1 MMNPFATLDEIRRR
15 TAEGVIGQTGI
26 NHPGLASEIRTRLG
40 AFDIAAG
47 GVTQAPL
54 LEAAL
59 PYVTAEQT
67 LGELAGSLL
76 HPSLVDALEGADT
89 PDRPYR
95 FERRMK
101 PYAHQLDAWR
111 ALSEETPRSVLVTSG
126 TGSGKT
132 ECFLVPILDSLARQA
147 AAKPGRLEGVQ
158 AIMLYPLNALIA
170 SQQERLRAWTRPFGE
185 SIRFALYNGLMK
197 TRVKAAD
204 AAATP
209 EEVVDRVRLRASPPP
224 ILVTNVTML
233 EYMLLRPEDAP
244 ILGKSRGNLRYIV
257 LDEAHSYVGA
267 KAAEIA
273 LLLRRVCLAFGVSP
287 ADVRVV
293 ATSATIGRGEGV
305 ERALEDFLADV
316 SGAPRD
322 RVSVIQ
328 GHQRRPELPALHSG
342 GPVPE
347 AGHFDYF
354 GGHPNLRPLLEQ
366 LYAAPLAWSQIV
378 AAGQALNLPAAD
390 LALKMANAESDDGEK
405 LAPLRVHTF
414 HRAVSGL
421 WSCLDPGCSLQRPAG
436 WPFGAIHHQLG
447 EACSCGAPLFEVVTC
462 SSCGEPFLDV
472 EERPGLGLRQPR
484 RARITDEFA
493 ADADRD
499 ALDPDDDAGDPPP
512 SNLGDGERKLV
523 ALCQLR
529 PGSRWLCVEPSTGV
543 VHANDG
549 PGRLRLA
556 AYDRATP
563 QRCPGCGARER
574 DGSDL
579 IRPVRFGA
587 PFILGGATP
596 VLLADA
602 AIPEA
607 ARDPVVI
614 ESLGAAPPSEG
625 RQLLSFTDSRQGT
638 ARLSAKLQTGSE
650 RNFVRS
656 VIYHAVQDRLGAAL
670 NLERAG
676 ELRTQIELLRAMP
689 APEVVPLRSDLE
701 RQLAGLETAGAA
713 GLPWNDMVDVLAER
727 PEVRVW
733 IGTVWAGHTN
743 RFSRTRDL
751 AEFLLLREFI
761 RRPPRANAP
770 ETLGLARLRFA
781 VIDNLVDA
789 QASPAFI
796 GLGGRPQD
804 WRDFLH
810 LLTTFVA
817 RGRSAVQ
824 VPRDVLHWIP
834 PKSGARELL
843 FQPQRAA
850 QSWEVVWPRF
860 TAASGGR
867 TPMIVNLLCQAFNLS
882 PGDAATRTLLDD
894 IFRDAWHALGPV
906 LRWSGQTKFA
916 LDFRQASVA
925 PVTSAWYCPS
935 TRRMLDVTLKG
946 LSPYGARTTG
956 GQGMPAERLAMPR
969 HPVPYPGGSDALKAA
984 GDRERIGAWLADD
997 PAVAALRDRGAWSD
1011 LSDRIAYFS
1020 DYFRSAEHSAQ
1031 QRPGKLRAYE
1041 LAFKTGA
1048 INVLNCSTTM
1058 EMGVDIGSVSHV
1070 MMTNLPPSIANYR
1083 QRIGRAG
1090 RRGQPISMGFTFCK
1104 DRPLDRDAFCDPE
1117 RYLNRQVRA
1126 PKVALDSRVI
1136 VQRHVNALLFAAFV
1150 RSHGANALSMQA
1162 GPFFGCDHRI
1172 GEDEIEQCPARRLA
1186 DWARAPETREAFGS
1200 DIERLTRHSVLAAD
1214 DGVWETAAGAME
1226 AAREAFAAE
1235 WRGVQSLAA
1244 GCRDEAAAL
1253 ERLAIQLRRLCQDYL
1268 LSVLANRG
1276 VLPGHGFPTDVVSF
1290 VIRTETRDLTNADE
1304 EEASRFNAYPQRQL
1318 DIAIRE
1324 YAPGSE
1330 IVLDGLV
1337 HKSAGV
1343 TLNWKQPATAEAVHQ
1358 VQALLWRWSCETCG
1372 ESGSQRNRDLAH
1384 LDCPVCRTNPAV
1396 WVEYLQPAGFA
1407 VDLRAEPHAD
1417 ADVVTYVP
1425 PEPTAVSARGADWGP
1440 LPQRL
1445 AGRWRATREGT
1456 VFFCNAG
1463 PDGDGYS
1470 LCLRCG
1476 RADEQAA
1483 GPHRPLVGSET
1494 ECGGPARQ
1502 YALKTNLRLG
1512 HQISTDVLEFQ
1523 PADWPK
1529 PGAGMAL
1536 AVALREALA
1545 RRLGVETDEMG
1556 IAIARRTDET
1566 NAPTVSIFLH
1576 DKASGGAGFS
1586 IQALELLPELLPE
1599 IERILDCAV
1608 PGCVNA
1614 CPACVLAGDLSDD
1627 EAAILDRST
1636 ALAWVFSQR
1645 SSVIV

>member
-1 MMNPFATLDEIRRR
+1 
-15 TAEGVIGQTGI
+15 
-26 NHPGLASEIRTRLG
+26 
-40 AFDIAAG
+40 
-47 GVTQAPL
+47 
-54 LEAAL
+54 
-59 PYVTAEQT
+59 
-67 LGELAGSLL
+67 
-76 HPSLVDALEGADT
+76 
-89 PDRPYR
+89 
-95 FERRMK
+95 
-101 PYAHQLDAWR
+101 
-111 ALSEETPRSVLVTSG
+111 
-126 TGSGKT
+126 
-132 ECFLVPILDSLARQA
+132 
-147 AAKPGRLEGVQ
+147 
-158 AIMLYPLNALIA
+158 MLYPLNALIA

-185 SIRFALYNGLMK
+185 SIRFALYNGLMP
-197 TRVKAAD
+197 TRVKAAVAD
-204 AAATP
+204 MRP
-209 EEVVDRVRLRASPPP
+209 EEVADRVRLRASPPP

-233 EYMLLRPEDAP
+233 EYMLLRPDDAP
-244 ILGKSRGNLRYIV
+244 ILGKSRGCLRYIV

-305 ERALEDFLADV
+305 ERSLRDFLADV
-316 SGAPRD
+316 SGSPRE

-328 GHQRRPELPALHSG
+328 GHQRRPVLPELHG
-342 GPVPE
+342 GGAVPK
-347 AGHFDYF
+347 AGDFDYL
-354 GGHPNLRPLLEQ
+354 GGHPRLRPLLEQ
-366 LYAAPLAWSQIV
+366 LYARPLAWSQMV
-378 AAGQALNLPAAD
+378 AAGEALNLPATD
-390 LALKMANAESDDGEK
+390 LALKMAHAQSGDGEK

-421 WSCLDPGCSLQRPAG
+421 WSCLDPACPLQRPAG

-472 EERPGLGLRQPR
+472 EERPGLTLRQPH

-499 ALDPDDDAGDPPP
+499 APDPDDDGGNP
-512 SNLGDGERKLV
+512 SPSVQGDGERKLV
-523 ALCQLR
+523 ALSQLR

-543 VHANDG
+543 VHANEG
-549 PGRLRLA
+549 PNRLRLA

-579 IRPVRFGA
+579 IRSIRFGA

-607 ARDPVVI
+607 ARDPIVV
-614 ESLGAAPPSEG
+614 EALGAVPPSEG

-638 ARLSAKLQTGSE
+638 ARLSAKLQTTSE

-670 NLERAG
+670 NPDDAG
-676 ELRTQIELLRAMP
+676 QLRTQIDFLRATTEP
-689 APEVVPLRSDLE
+689 AMVNLRIDLE
-701 RQLAGLETAGAA
+701 RQLAGLEAGGAA

-733 IGTVWAGHTN
+733 IGSVWAGRDN
-743 RFSRTRDL
+743 RFSRTREL

-781 VIDNLVDA
+781 AIDNLADA
-789 QASPAFI
+789 QASSAFI
-796 GLGGRPQD
+796 GLGGSPQD

-810 LLTTFVA
+810 LLTTFIA

-824 VPRDVLHWIP
+824 VSRDVLHWIP

-843 FQPQRAA
+843 FQPQRSA
-850 QSWEVVWPRF
+850 QSWEVIWPRF
-860 TAASGGR
+860 TPPSGGR
-867 TPMIVNLLCQAFNLS
+867 TPMIVNLLCQALNLS
-882 PGDAATRTLLDD
+882 PSDAATRTLLDD
-894 IFRDAWHALGPV
+894 VFRDAWQALGAV

-916 LDFRQASVA
+916 LDFREASIA
-925 PVTSAWYCPS
+925 PVTSAWYCPA
-935 TRRMLDVTLKG
+935 TRRMLDVTLRG
-946 LSPYGARTTG
+946 LSPYGARTPG
-956 GQGMPAERLAMPR
+956 GQGTQAERLAMPR
-969 HPVPYPGGSDALKAA
+969 HPVPYPGRSGIQMAA
-984 GDRERIGAWLADD
+984 GDREQIGAWLASDQ
-997 PAVAALRDRGAWSD
+997 AVAALRERGAWSD

-1031 QRPGKLRAYE
+1031 QRPAKLRAYE
-1041 LAFKTGA
+1041 RAFKSGA

-1104 DRPLDRDAFCDPE
+1104 DRPLDRDAFRDPE

-1150 RSHGANALSMQA
+1150 RSHDGNALSMQA
-1162 GPFFGCDHRI
+1162 GTFFGCDHRV
-1172 GEDEIEQCPARRLA
+1172 GAEEIEVCAARRLA
-1186 DWARAPETREAFGS
+1186 DWARAPQTREAFAS
-1200 DIERLTRHSVLAAD
+1200 EIERLTRNSVLAAD
-1214 DGVWETAAGAME
+1214 EEVYETAARAME

-1244 GCRDEAAAL
+1244 GCGDDAAAM

-1268 LSVLANRG
+1268 LSALARRG
-1276 VLPGHGFPTDVVSF
+1276 LLPGHGFPTDVVSF
-1290 VIRTETRDLTNADE
+1290 VIPTDPRSLTNADE
-1304 EEASRFNAYPQRQL
+1304 EEALRFNAYPQRQL

-1330 IVLDGLV
+1330 VVLDGLV

-1343 TLNWKQPATAEAVHQ
+1343 TLNWKQPATAEAAHQ
-1358 VQALLWRWSCETCG
+1358 VQALLWRWSCDNCG

-1384 LDCPVCRTNPAV
+1384 LECPVCRTGSAT

-1407 VDLRAEPHAD
+1407 VDVRAEPHAD

-1425 PEPTAVSARGADWGP
+1425 PEPTAVSARGANWAP

-1445 AGRWRATREGT
+1445 GGRWRATREGK

-1463 PDGDGYS
+1463 PDGNGYN

-1512 HQISTDVLEFQ
+1512 HQISTDVLELQ
-1523 PADWPK
+1523 PTDWPQ
-1529 PGAGMAL
+1529 PGAGIAL

-1545 RRLGVETDEMG
+1545 RRLGIETDEMG
-1556 IAIARRTDET
+1556 IAVARRADE
-1566 NAPTVSIFLH
+1566 AEARTVSLFLH

-1586 IQALELLPELLPE
+1586 VQALDLLPDLLSE

-1608 PGCVNA
+1608 PECVNA

-1627 EAAILDRST
+1627 EAAILDRRT
-1636 ALAWVFSQR
+1636 ALAWVLARHSH
-1645 SSVIV
+1645 

>member
-1 MMNPFATLDEIRRR
+1 MNPFAAIDEIRRR

-26 NHPGLASEIRTRLG
+26 NHPGLASEIRRRLG
-40 AFDIAAG
+40 AFDIAVG

-59 PYVTAEQT
+59 PYVTADET

-76 HPSLVDALEGADT
+76 HPNLVDALEGADT

-95 FERRMK
+95 FDRHLK
-101 PYAHQLDAWR
+101 PYAHQLAVWRTLSDA
-111 ALSEETPRSVLVTSG
+111 TPRSVLVTSG

-147 AAKPGRLEGVQ
+147 ASKPGRLEGVQ

-170 SQQERLRAWTRPFGE
+170 SQQERLRAWTRPFGG
-185 SIRFALYNGLMK
+185 SIRFALYNGLMP
-197 TRVKAAD
+197 TRVKAAVAD
-204 AAATP
+204 MSP
-209 EEVVDRVRLRASPPP
+209 EEVADRVRLRASPPP

-233 EYMLLRPEDAP
+233 EYMLLRPDDAS
-244 ILGKSRGNLRYIV
+244 ILGKSRGCLRYIV

-305 ERALEDFLADV
+305 ERSLRDFLADV
-316 SGAPRD
+316 SGAPRE

-328 GHQRRPELPALHSG
+328 GNQRRPVLPELHG
-342 GPVPE
+342 GGAVPE

-354 GGHPNLRPLLEQ
+354 GGHPSLRPLLEQ
-366 LYAAPLAWSQIV
+366 LYAGPLAWSHMA
-378 AAGQALNLPAAD
+378 AAGEALNLSATD
-390 LALKMANAESDDGEK
+390 LALKMAHAQSDDGEK

-421 WSCLDPGCSLQRPAG
+421 WSCLDPACPLERPGG

-472 EERPGLGLRQPR
+472 EERPGLNLRQPH

-499 ALDPDDDAGDPPP
+499 VPDPDDDGGNPPP
-512 SNLGDGERKLV
+512 SVEGNGERKLV
-523 ALCQLR
+523 ALSQLR
-529 PGSRWLCVEPSTGV
+529 PGSRWLCVEPSTGI
-543 VHANDG
+543 VHANEV

-574 DGSDL
+574 GGSDL
-579 IRPVRFGA
+579 IRSIRFGA

-602 AIPEA
+602 AIPEGA
-607 ARDPVVI
+607 LDPIVV
-614 ESLGAAPPSEG
+614 EALGAVPPSEG

-638 ARLSAKLQTGSE
+638 ARLSAKLQTASE

-670 NLERAG
+670 NPADAG
-676 ELRTQIELLRAMP
+676 QLRTQIDLLSAMTEPALVELRIN
-689 APEVVPLRSDLE
+689 LE
-701 RQLAGLETAGAA
+701 RQLARVEAGSTA
-713 GLPWNDMVDVLAER
+713 GLPWNEIVDVLAER
-727 PEVRVW
+727 PEVRIW
-733 IGTVWAGHTN
+733 IGSVWAGRDN
-743 RFSRTRDL
+743 RFSRTREL

-781 VIDNLVDA
+781 AIDNLADA
-789 QASPAFI
+789 QASSAFI
-796 GLGGRPQD
+796 GLGGSPQD

-810 LLTTFVA
+810 LLTTFIA

-834 PKSGARELL
+834 PRSGARELL
-843 FQPQRAA
+843 FQPQRSA
-850 QSWEVVWPRF
+850 QSWEVIWPRF
-860 TAASGGR
+860 TPPSGGR
-867 TPMIVNLLCQAFNLS
+867 TAMIVNLLCQAFNIS
-882 PGDAATRTLLDD
+882 TSDAPTRTILDD
-894 IFRDAWHALGPV
+894 VFRDAWQALGAV

-916 LDFRQASVA
+916 LDFRKASIA

-935 TRRMLDVTLKG
+935 TRRMLDVTLRG
-946 LSPYGARTTG
+946 LSPYGARTPG
-956 GQGMPAERLAMPR
+956 GQGTPAERLVMPR
-969 HPVPYPGGSDALKAA
+969 HPAPYPGRSGIRTAA
-984 GDRERIGAWLADD
+984 GDREQIGAWLANDQ
-997 PAVAALRDRGAWSD
+997 AVAALRERGAWSD

-1031 QRPGKLRAYE
+1031 QRPAKLRAYE
-1041 LAFKTGA
+1041 RAFKSGA

-1104 DRPLDRDAFCDPE
+1104 DRPLDRDAFRDPE
-1117 RYLNRQVRA
+1117 RYLNRQVHA

-1136 VQRHVNALLFAAFV
+1136 VQRHINAVLFAAFV
-1150 RSHGANALSMQA
+1150 RSHGGNALSMQA
-1162 GPFFGCDHRI
+1162 GPFFGCDHKVGAEEI
-1172 GEDEIEQCPARRLA
+1172 GVCAARRLA
-1186 DWARAPETREAFGS
+1186 DWARAPQTREAFAS
-1200 DIERLTRHSVLAAD
+1200 EIEQLTRNSVLAAD
-1214 DGVWETAAGAME
+1214 EEVYEMAARTME
-1226 AAREAFAAE
+1226 AAHEAFAAE

-1244 GCRDEAAAL
+1244 GCGGDAAAL

-1268 LSVLANRG
+1268 LSALARRG

-1290 VIRTETRDLTNADE
+1290 VVPTDLRDLTDPDE

-1330 IVLDGLV
+1330 VVLDGLV

-1343 TLNWKQPATAEAVHQ
+1343 TLNWKQPATAEAANQ
-1358 VQALLWRWSCETCG
+1358 VQALLWRWSCENCG
-1372 ESGSQRNRDLAH
+1372 ESGSQRNRNLAH
-1384 LDCPVCRTNPAV
+1384 LECPVCRAGSAT
-1396 WVEYLQPAGFA
+1396 WVEYLQPAGFS

-1425 PEPTAVSARGADWGP
+1425 PEPTAVSARGADWAP

-1445 AGRWRATREGT
+1445 LGRWRATREGT

-1463 PDGDGYS
+1463 PDGDGYN

-1483 GPHRPLVGSET
+1483 RPHRPLVGSDT

-1512 HQISTDVLEFQ
+1512 HQLSTDVLEIQ
-1523 PADWPK
+1523 PVDWPH
-1529 PGAGMAL
+1529 PGAGIAL

-1545 RRLGVETDEMG
+1545 RRLGIETDEMG
-1556 IAIARRTDET
+1556 LAVARRADET
-1566 NAPTVSIFLH
+1566 EARTVSLFLH

-1586 IQALELLPELLPE
+1586 VQALELLPDLLSE

-1608 PGCVNA
+1608 PECVSA
-1614 CPACVLAGDLSDD
+1614 CPACVLTGDLSDD
-1627 EAAILDRST
+1627 EAAILDRRT
-1636 ALAWVFSQR
+1636 ALAWVLAR
-1645 SSVIV
+1645 HLE